1 MLHNRSHIQLTVQ
14 HTLKY
19 IGYYKKSCL
28 KTAMTLSK
36 LTEIR
41 ISEICEVTRHAAGLN
56 LLIYCLNNKSDK
68 FFIESLNFYYLAT
81 REMCKT
87 SCLKSNYLM

>member
-28 KTAMTLSK
+28 KTAMTLRK

-41 ISEICEVTRHAAGLN
+41 IS
-56 LLIYCLNNKSDK
+56 
-68 FFIESLNFYYLAT
+68 
-81 REMCKT
+81 
-87 SCLKSNYLM
+87 